1 MTTFVDLAVVGL
13 GPAGRALAHRALV
26 HGASVAV
33 VDPHPDRR
41 WTPTYAA
48 WSDEIPAWLPATSRA
63 TETATPSVWGT
74 RPRVLNRPYT
84 VLDTAAL
91 QHGLALDGAELI
103 RGSATELNP
112 DRITLADGTTVRARV
127 VVDARGTPPGAGIPE
142 QTAYGIVVS
151 PDIARRVSDDA
162 PAWIMDWRDDNG
174 TDGSS
179 LPSFLYVV
187 PLSENRILLEETCL
201 IGSPALDFAELRSRL
216 TVRLSGRGYE
226 VTGDEP
232 VERVRFAVR
241 PPPGDASGVLRFGAR
256 GGLMHPATGYSVA
269 ASLSLADSMAT
280 DIAGGRIPRVGSR
293 RSAAVSKLRSLG
305 SSALTGLPHDSVAT
319 FFDAFFDLPIERQ
332 RAYLSGRDDLV
343 GVGVAM
349 ASLFGGID
357 TSSRLAIARAL
368 GGGKLPGSAPR
379 L

>member
-1 MTTFVDLAVVGL
+1 M
-13 GPAGRALAHRALV
+13 R
-26 HGASVAV
+26 GASVAV

-48 WSDEIPAWLPATSRA
+48 WTDEIPGWLSAASRS
-63 TETATPSVWGT
+63 TETASPSVWGT
-74 RPRVLNRPYT
+74 RPRLLDRSYT

-91 QHGLALDGAELI
+91 QEGLELDGAQRF
-103 RGSATELNP
+103 RGSATELN
-112 DRITLADGTTVRARV
+112 RESVTLADGTTVRARV
-127 VVDARGTPPGAGIPE
+127 VVDARGAPLGAGVPE

-151 PDIARRVSDDA
+151 PDVARRIAGDA
-162 PAWIMDWRDDNG
+162 SAWIMDWRDDNG

-187 PLSENRILLEETCL
+187 PLSADRFLLEETCL
-201 IGSPALDFAELRSRL
+201 IGSPALDFAELSRRL
-216 TVRLSGRGYE
+216 ALRLSGRGYE
-226 VTGDEP
+226 VTGHEP

-241 PPPGDASGVLRFGAR
+241 PPRGGTAGVLRFGAR

-269 ASLSLADSMAT
+269 ASLSLADAVAT
-280 DIAGGRIPRVGSR
+280 DIADGRVPQVYSR

-305 SSALTGLPHDSVAT
+305 SAALTTLPPGSVAT

-332 RAYLSGRDDLV
+332 RAYLSERDDLV

-357 TSSRLAIARAL
+357 TSSRLAIVRAV
-368 GGGKLPGSAPR
+368 GGGKLRGRTPR